1 MSSIPSPLDLPF
13 QRLRQFRTALLHL
26 HKALLESERVTY
38 EKQHGRIQSKGEFFR
53 LVVGDEWF
61 SWLRPYS
68 KFIVKID
75 ETLDSKEPVT
85 LDEVNRL
92 LEEASFL
99 LRADETGSD
108 REKRYY
114 QAIQRDPN
122 IALMHAQAAQLL
134 D

>member
-1 MSSIPSPLDLPF
+1 MSSVPSPLDLPF

-38 EKQHGRIQSKGEFFR
+38 EKHYGRIQSKGEFFR

-61 SWLRPYS
+61 NWLRPYS

-75 ETLDSKEPVT
+75 ETLNSKEPVT

>member
-1 MSSIPSPLDLPF
+1 MSSVPSPLDLPF

-26 HKALLESERVTY
+26 HKALLESERIMY
-38 EKQHGRIQSKGEFFR
+38 EKQYGRIQSKGEFFR

-61 SWLRPYS
+61 SWLRSYS

-99 LRADETGSD
+99 LRVDEAGSD

-122 IALMHAQAAQLL
+122 IALMHAQATQFL